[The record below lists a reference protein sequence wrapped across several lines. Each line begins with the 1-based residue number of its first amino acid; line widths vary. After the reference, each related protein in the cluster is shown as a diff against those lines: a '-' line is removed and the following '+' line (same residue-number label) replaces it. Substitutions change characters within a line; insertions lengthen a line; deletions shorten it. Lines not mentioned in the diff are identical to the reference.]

1 MADTSVQSAPE
12 APRRPAPQAGPVLAP
27 EVDVVETAD
36 AFVVTADLPGVD
48 REGIQVGL
56 EDGVLTLDAAVSAAA
71 PDPGWRLAHAEYRP
85 GSFHRRFHLSDR
97 IDVGGIS
104 AQMRDGVLTLRLPKT
119 ERHRPRRIE
128 VAS

>member
-1 MADTSVQSAPE
+1 MADTSAQSAPE
-12 APRRPAPQAGPVLAP
+12 PSRRLVPHAGPVFAP
-27 EVDVVETAD
+27 EIDVVETAD

-48 REGIQVGL
+48 HEGVHVGL

-71 PDPGWRLAHAEYRP
+71 PDPSWRLVHVEHRP

-97 IDVGGIS
+97 IDAGGIS
-104 AQMRDGVLTLRLPKT
+104 AQMRDGVLTLRLPKS

>member
-1 MADTSVQSAPE
+1 MTDTSVQSAPE
-12 APRRPAPQAGPVLAP
+12 PSRRLAPRSGPVFAP
-27 EVDVVETAD
+27 EIDVVETAD
-36 AFVVTADLPGVD
+36 AFIVTADLPGVD
-48 REGIQVGL
+48 HEGVQVGL

-71 PDPGWRLAHAEYRP
+71 PDPGWRVAHAEYRP
-85 GSFHRRFHLSDR
+85 GSFHRSFRLSDR
-97 IDVGGIS
+97 IDTGGIS